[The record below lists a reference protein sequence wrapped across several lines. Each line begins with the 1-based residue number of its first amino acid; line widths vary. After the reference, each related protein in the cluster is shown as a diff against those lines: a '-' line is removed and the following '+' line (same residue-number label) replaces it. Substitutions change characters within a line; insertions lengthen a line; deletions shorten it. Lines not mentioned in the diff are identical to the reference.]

1 MKRLPWYHGRVE
13 RPAAIGTRHGV
24 SDTAPEVERVLLE
37 GYRRMSPAE
46 KLRRVEELNET
57 ALQLAAQGM
66 RLRHGALPERE
77 LRLRLASLWLEP
89 DLMRRAF
96 GWDPRAHER

>member
-1 MKRLPWYHGRVE
+1 VKH
-13 RPAAIGTRHGV
+13 PAAV
-24 SDTAPEVERVLLE
+24 SDRLGATDTSGDVEQVLLE
-37 GYRRMSPAE
+37 GYRRMSPAD

-77 LRLRLASLWLEP
+77 LRLRLAALWLNP